1 MCEFRRLHTEDLD
14 MVMRMNET
22 FRSGF
27 ADRVAA
33 GRFLKNER
41 NWLYA
46 AVCGLN
52 VVGFAYGGVLHRLD
66 GKEDMLYIHEVGVAG
81 PQQRRGIGFSMMSA
95 LLQDAGRVG
104 IGKVFLFTDQHNVAA
119 NALYR
124 KLGGAVANDSGGQ
137 DTVYF
142 FQL

>member
-81 PQQRRGIGFSMMSA
+81 PQQRRGIPG
-95 LLQDAGRVG
+95 AGLCG
-104 IGKVFLFTDQHNVAA
+104 AA
-119 NALYR
+119 GAPGPKACPRREGNADFFGR
-124 KLGGAVANDSGGQ
+124 KATTKGCRTPHANPRPKRGRKE
-137 DTVYF
+137 T
-142 FQL
+142 L

>member
-33 GRFLKNER
+33 ARFLKNER

-52 VVGFAYGGVLHRLD
+52 VVGFATGW
-66 GKEDMLYIHEVGVAG
+66 
-81 PQQRRGIGFSMMSA
+81 
-95 LLQDAGRVG
+95 
-104 IGKVFLFTDQHNVAA
+104 
-119 NALYR
+119 
-124 KLGGAVANDSGGQ
+124 
-137 DTVYF
+137 
-142 FQL
+142 